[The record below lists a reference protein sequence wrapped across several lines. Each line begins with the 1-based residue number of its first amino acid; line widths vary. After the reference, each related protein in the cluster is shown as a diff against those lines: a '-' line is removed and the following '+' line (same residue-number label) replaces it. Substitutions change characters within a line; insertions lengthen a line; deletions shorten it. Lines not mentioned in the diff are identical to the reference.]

1 MNRPCVSRSIDRSVR
16 APKPRHQVPIHR
28 RLFRYQG
35 WSTAFPTDLA
45 LEPHPGG
52 RLLVVSDRGKVRDWR
67 ASLWMSGLLLFI
79 FALAALAR
87 LPTSDLSLALKIL
100 VPLTIVGAMFALQ
113 MALLRTETRKIVL
126 AMTDDGKLLLWTRRG
141 HRGLERE
148 QISFGLI
155 TLDSLRGSFTARC
168 RHGVGVYEGDRLL
181 FPVLAASPDSCQGVL
196 RYLGSFFGTAELR
209 DPIAI
214 GRELGG
220 KPPYEIRLSGDSVI
234 LTDPVFVA

>member
-1 MNRPCVSRSIDRSVR
+1 MP
-16 APKPRHQVPIHR
+16 R
-28 RLFRYQG
+28 RLLRFQC
-35 WSTAFPTDLA
+35 WSAAFPTDLA

-52 RLLVVSDRGKVRDWR
+52 RLLVVSDRGQVRNYR
-67 ASLWMSGLLLFI
+67 ASLFMSGLLLFI
-79 FALAALAR
+79 FGLTAWSF
-87 LPTSDLSLALKIL
+87 LPTNDLSLALTIFI
-100 VPLTIVGAMFALQ
+100 PFALTGAMFALQ

-155 TLDSLRGSFTARC
+155 TLDFVRTSFTARC
-168 RHGVGVYEGDRLL
+168 RNGVGVYEGDRLL
-181 FPVLAASPDSCQGVL
+181 FPVLAGSPDHCQGVL
-196 RYLGSFFGTAELR
+196 SYLGSFFGTAELR

-214 GRELGG
+214 GHEPAGE
-220 KPPYEIRLSGDSVI
+220 PPYEIRLSGDSVI